1 MALKSFET
9 FVRNSSTKAGWNIAK
24 LNEREAMLE
33 FSMNSGRVQR
43 LYITQYDSILEFS
56 VSSVAVFDCL
66 DDIPHIISTTLLTKN
81 AEYKLGGWCVEKIQG
96 KVVYSLM
103 QNVDINYVYFAYF
116 VNLVHFL
123 ISECEK
129 FDVFLVELN
138 QDISSSNFSSYSSSN
153 YSDSFDWK
161 NILQV
166 GVETF
171 FKIFIEN
178 QLNSWFD
185 QYIQFD
191 NFLFPVV
198 LYIIQCLIF

>member
-1 MALKSFET
+1 MDRQFFET
-9 FVRNSSTKAGWNIAK
+9 FVRNNSAKASWNIAT
-24 LNEREAMLE
+24 LNDRQAMLE

-56 VSSVAVFDCL
+56 VASVAVFDCL

-103 QNVDINYVYFAYF
+103 QNVDINSVGFGDF

-123 ISECEK
+123 ISECDR
-129 FDVFLVELN
+129 FDGFLVEVH
-138 QDISSSNFSSYSSSN
+138 QHISSVNSSSYSSSN
-153 YSDSFDWK
+153 YRNSFDWGS
-161 NILQV
+161 LLEA
-166 GVETF
+166 GVKTF
-171 FKIFIEN
+171 LNIFIEN
-178 QLNSWFD
+178 KLNSWFD

-198 LYIIQCLIF
+198 LYIIQWLIF